1 MVVVVGGTVVVVVVV
16 VVVVGGTVVV
26 VVVVGGTVVVVVV
39 VVVVVGGTVVVVG
52 GIVVVVVVVS
62 SAMFFTVRFWQ
73 TVTPATDV
81 HVPVMPYS
89 VHGWPVMF
97 CAVTFAAAETIRG
110 EQIVVPDP
118 PKAVQMP
125 STPPTEQSS
134 PTVFRVCVVA
144 AASCNTGAV
153 HDVALA

>member
-1 MVVVVGGTVVVVVVV
+1 MVVVVGGTVVVVV

-26 VVVVGGTVVVVVV
+26 VVVVVVLRGTVVVVVV
-39 VVVVVGGTVVVVG
+39 VVVVGGAV
-52 GIVVVVVVVS
+52 VVVVVVVS
-62 SAMFFTVRFWQ
+62 GAMFLTVRFWH
-73 TVTPATDV
+73 TVIPPTVV

-97 CAVTFAAAETIRG
+97 CAVTRAAAETIRG